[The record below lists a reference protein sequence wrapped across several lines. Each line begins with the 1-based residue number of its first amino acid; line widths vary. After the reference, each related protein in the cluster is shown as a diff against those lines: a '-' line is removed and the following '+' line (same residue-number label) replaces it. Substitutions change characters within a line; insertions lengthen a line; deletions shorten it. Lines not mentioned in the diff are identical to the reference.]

1 VPIEPTRVEM
11 RITGDPRLVGPVAAA
26 VEHLAQGAEMGE
38 ALQKQLMAAAEQAC
52 LETFSRLDTE
62 GTPIEV
68 TLQLFPDRLEIA
80 FSHASSEGPA
90 LGLDSFVSLGESD
103 SPSHG
108 AMLMTLVD
116 RVLYDSAGGQSTI
129 RLVKY
134 FTPAGGKPQ

>member
-1 VPIEPTRVEM
+1 M
-11 RITGDPRLVGPVAAA
+11 KITGDPRLVGAVTAA
-26 VEHLAQGAEMGE
+26 VEHFAQGAEMGE

-68 TLQLFPDRLEIA
+68 TIDLFSDRLEIA
-80 FSHASSEGPA
+80 FAHASSEGPA
-90 LGLDSFVSLGESD
+90 LGLDSFLSMDENSG
-103 SPSHG
+103 PSHG

-116 RVLYDSAGGQSTI
+116 RVLYDSAGGQSTM

-134 FTPAGGKPQ
+134 VSPGSSKSQ